1 MPLSLPDSLSARE
14 SAFFLDFDGTLAELA
29 ETPNDVRLSAR
40 ARAVLDGLVQ
50 ASNGAVAVISGRSIE
65 GLDALLAPLKLPLA
79 GVHGAERRA
88 ARGAV
93 FRAAADRAPLGW
105 MHQALEETVRAHP
118 GMLLEHK
125 GAALALHFRA
135 AQGDA
140 QKAEQAALRA
150 VERLVAQAAD
160 QYTVQRGKRVFEIKP
175 KQADKGRVIAAF
187 LGEPP
192 FAGRIPFF
200 AGDDLTDEAGFEAVN
215 ARGGW
220 SVKIGAGE
228 TAARARLA
236 SVNALLDWLECIVS
250 ASFHAGNR
258 SNIK

>member
-40 ARAVLDGLVQ
+40 ARR
-50 ASNGAVAVISGRSIE
+50 IGRTRTSVKRR
-65 GLDALLAPLKLPLA
+65 GGGDFRAQHRGSRCAARALKTAA
-79 GVHGAERRA
+79 RRCACAERRA

-236 SVNALLDWLECIVS
+236 SVNALLDWL
-250 ASFHAGNR
+250 
-258 SNIK
+258 

>member
-93 FRAAADRAPLGW
+93 FRAAADR
-105 MHQALEETVRAHP
+105 
-118 GMLLEHK
+118 
-125 GAALALHFRA
+125 
-135 AQGDA
+135 
-140 QKAEQAALRA
+140 AALRA

>member
-29 ETPNDVRLSAR
+29 ETPNDVRLIAR

-50 ASNGAVAVISGRSIE
+50 ASNRAVAVISGRSIE

-93 FRAAADRAPLGW
+93 FRAAADRAPFGW

-125 GAALALHFRA
+125 GAALALHSAPRRA
-135 AQGDA
+135 MPRKRSRRLCAPSSGWLRRRRINIQSS
-140 QKAEQAALRA
+140 AAKGCLRSSQN
-150 VERLVAQAAD
+150 RP
-160 QYTVQRGKRVFEIKP
+160 TR
-175 KQADKGRVIAAF
+175 
-187 LGEPP
+187 
-192 FAGRIPFF
+192 AG
-200 AGDDLTDEAGFEAVN
+200 
-215 ARGGW
+215 
-220 SVKIGAGE
+220 
-228 TAARARLA
+228 
-236 SVNALLDWLECIVS
+236 
-250 ASFHAGNR
+250 
-258 SNIK
+258 

>member
-88 ARGAV
+88 AR
-93 FRAAADRAPLGW
+93 AAADRAPLGW

-140 QKAEQAALRA
+140 QKA
-150 VERLVAQAAD
+150 
-160 QYTVQRGKRVFEIKP
+160 
-175 KQADKGRVIAAF
+175 
-187 LGEPP
+187 
-192 FAGRIPFF
+192 
-200 AGDDLTDEAGFEAVN
+200 
-215 ARGGW
+215 
-220 SVKIGAGE
+220 
-228 TAARARLA
+228 
-236 SVNALLDWLECIVS
+236 
-250 ASFHAGNR
+250 
-258 SNIK
+258 

>member
-40 ARAVLDGLVQ
+40 ARRVGRAR
-50 ASNGAVAVISGRSIE
+50 ASGT
-65 GLDALLAPLKLPLA
+65 
-79 GVHGAERRA
+79 RRG
-88 ARGAV
+88 GAV

-140 QKAEQAALRA
+140 Q
-150 VERLVAQAAD
+150 
-160 QYTVQRGKRVFEIKP
+160 
-175 KQADKGRVIAAF
+175 
-187 LGEPP
+187 
-192 FAGRIPFF
+192 
-200 AGDDLTDEAGFEAVN
+200 
-215 ARGGW
+215 
-220 SVKIGAGE
+220 
-228 TAARARLA
+228 
-236 SVNALLDWLECIVS
+236 
-250 ASFHAGNR
+250 
-258 SNIK
+258 

>member
-65 GLDALLAPLKLPLA
+65 GLDVLLAPLKLPLA

-160 QYTVQRGKRVFEIKP
+160 QYTVQRGKR
-175 KQADKGRVIAAF
+175 
-187 LGEPP
+187 
-192 FAGRIPFF
+192 
-200 AGDDLTDEAGFEAVN
+200 GFEAVN

-258 SNIK
+258 SN

>member
-79 GVHGAERRA
+79 GAH
-88 ARGAV
+88 GAV

-160 QYTVQRGKRVFEIKP
+160 QYTVQRGKRVF
-175 KQADKGRVIAAF
+175 
-187 LGEPP
+187 
-192 FAGRIPFF
+192 
-200 AGDDLTDEAGFEAVN
+200 
-215 ARGGW
+215 
-220 SVKIGAGE
+220 
-228 TAARARLA
+228 
-236 SVNALLDWLECIVS
+236 
-250 ASFHAGNR
+250 
-258 SNIK
+258 

>member
-1 MPLSLPDSLSARE
+1 MALS
-14 SAFFLDFDGTLAELA
+14 
-29 ETPNDVRLSAR
+29 
-40 ARAVLDGLVQ
+40 
-50 ASNGAVAVISGRSIE
+50 GA
-65 GLDALLAPLKLPLA
+65 
-79 GVHGAERRA
+79 RRA
-88 ARGAV
+88 ALCFAPRRIGRRLAGCTRRWKKRCARI
-93 FRAAADRAPLGW
+93 RACCSNI
-105 MHQALEETVRAHP
+105 
-118 GMLLEHK
+118 K
-125 GAALALHFRA
+125 
-135 AQGDA
+135 
-140 QKAEQAALRA
+140 ALRWHCISA
-150 VERLVAQAAD
+150 PRRAMPRKRSERLVAQAAD

>member
-79 GVHGAERRA
+79 
-88 ARGAV
+88 
-93 FRAAADRAPLGW
+93 W

-228 TAARARLA
+228 TAARAWLA

>member
-65 GLDALLAPLKLPLA
+65 GLDALLAPLKLPRA
-79 GVHGAERRA
+79 G
-88 ARGAV
+88 V

-118 GMLLEHK
+118 GILLEHK

-150 VERLVAQAAD
+150 VARLVAQAAD

>member
-105 MHQALEETVRAHP
+105 VHQALEETVRAHP

-125 GAALALHFRA
+125 GAA
-135 AQGDA
+135 
-140 QKAEQAALRA
+140 QKAEQASLRA

>member
-29 ETPNDVRLSAR
+29 ETPND
-40 ARAVLDGLVQ
+40 
-50 ASNGAVAVISGRSIE
+50 
-65 GLDALLAPLKLPLA
+65 ALLAPLKLPLA

-88 ARGAV
+88 ARGAL

-140 QKAEQAALRA
+140 QKAEQAAL
-150 VERLVAQAAD
+150 
-160 QYTVQRGKRVFEIKP
+160 
-175 KQADKGRVIAAF
+175 
-187 LGEPP
+187 
-192 FAGRIPFF
+192 
-200 AGDDLTDEAGFEAVN
+200 
-215 ARGGW
+215 
-220 SVKIGAGE
+220 
-228 TAARARLA
+228 
-236 SVNALLDWLECIVS
+236 
-250 ASFHAGNR
+250 
-258 SNIK
+258 